1 MFLNFVSKQEKIM
14 TKIRKKEHIY
24 LYFLLPVF
32 LFGSVS
38 FVSCKNKASDKVEKY
53 SYSVIAEY
61 PHDMRGYTQGLF
73 VHDGMM
79 YESVGQY
86 GQSELRKVDIKTGK
100 VIQKKSLDARF
111 FAEGSCALNG
121 KIYQL
126 TWREKTCFV
135 YDLNTFEEVEKFT
148 YSGEG
153 WGLTTDG
160 KYLIMSDG
168 SSILK
173 FLNPENFAE
182 TKYINV
188 TYEGHVLPFLNE
200 LEYIDG
206 EIWANVYLQDYIV
219 RINPANGKVIG
230 IVLLHDLLPRT
241 LRTSQTDVL
250 NGIAYDADTKQI
262 YVTGKN
268 WLRLYEINVSKM
280 SKKK

>member
-1 MFLNFVSKQEKIM
+1 M
-14 TKIRKKEHIY
+14 TKVLKKEHIR
-24 LYFLLPVF
+24 LYFILSI
-32 LFGSVS
+32 LFVAPISLVC
-38 FVSCKNKASDKVEKY
+38 CKNKSVGKVEKY
-53 SYSVIAEY
+53 SYSVVAEY

-86 GQSELRKVDIKTGK
+86 GQSELRKVDIKTGE
-100 VIQKKSLDARF
+100 VIQKKSLDTRF

-135 YDLNTFEEVEKFT
+135 YDLSTFEEVGKFN

-160 KYLIMSDG
+160 KHLIMSDG

-182 TKYINV
+182 VRYINV
-188 TYEGHVLPFLNE
+188 SYEGSALPFLNE

-219 RINPANGKVIG
+219 RINPANGKVTG

-268 WLRLYEINVSKM
+268 WLRLYEIKALPM